1 MAIPREHR
9 GRFIYH
15 FTSIDHLP
23 GILERGFHSINEQI
37 RLGITHNSIAN
48 KQIQGRRSTM
58 EVTCGPGGFVHDYVP
73 FYLCKRSSM
82 MLGVLNVKNIDQ
94 YDLIYLAVPIGIAE
108 EDHVVFTDAAANTEM
123 PPDFFHNT
131 DDLQKLN
138 WAAIDKLTFRIDDD
152 AERQARMAEV
162 LIHRS
167 VEVGVIDHII
177 VWNSNVAKKVEELY
191 SAAGKASPPIRF
203 DPRHYYTKY
212 PEEPNKSLVAGP
224 KSTRLCFERSV
235 QRILTKGQNQ
245 NAAFS
250 NLAEILT
257 ALRSNLASLKET
269 EELIGLE
276 TANDIHI
283 ENVDAHTQSVVKRLI
298 DSDYF
303 KELDP
308 NAQLLCEV
316 AAYLHDIGKGPK
328 SRWAAKGGKQQAERD
343 HPLRSVEMLVRILT
357 EEIREIAPT
366 DVRSLAKLICY
377 HDLVGDILGRERD
390 IAQLEDISET
400 EKDLDMLIALGMAD
414 MRAISNSWFEN
425 HTNEVPALRAQVTA
439 SLKARA

>member
-1 MAIPREHR
+1 MAIPQEHR

-15 FTSIDHLP
+15 FTPIDHLP

-37 RLGITHNSIAN
+37 RLGITHKSIAN

-58 EVTCGPGGFVHDYVP
+58 EVTCGPGGVVHDYVP

-94 YDLIYLAVPIGIAE
+94 YDLIYLAIPIGIAE
-108 EDHVVFTDAAANTEM
+108 EQHVVFTDAAANTEM
-123 PPDFFHNT
+123 PPDFFHHT

-162 LIHRS
+162 LIHQS
-167 VEVGVIDHII
+167 VDVGIIDHII
-177 VWNSNVAKKVEELY
+177 VWNARVAKKVEEIY
-191 SAAGKASPPIRF
+191 RAAGKAPPRISF

-235 QRILTKGQNQ
+235 QSILTKGQNP

-250 NLAEILT
+250 NLAELLT
-257 ALRSNLASLKET
+257 ALKSDLANLKET
-269 EELIGLE
+269 EGLIGLQ
-276 TANDIHI
+276 TANDVHF
-283 ENVDAHTQSVVKRLI
+283 EDVDDHTRSVVKRLTA
-298 DSDYF
+298 SDYF
-303 KELDP
+303 KDLDP
-308 NAQLLCEV
+308 NAQRLCEL

-328 SRWAAKGGKQQAERD
+328 SRWASKGGKQQAERD
-343 HPLRSVEMLVRILT
+343 HPLKSVEMLVRILT
-357 EEIREIAPT
+357 EEIREIEPT
-366 DVRSLAKLICY
+366 DVRSLAKLVCY
-377 HDLVGDILGRERD
+377 HDLVGDILGRDRD
-390 IAQLEDISET
+390 IAQLEAISET
-400 EKDLDMLIALGMAD
+400 ANDLDMLIALGMAD
-414 MRAISNSWFEN
+414 MRAIDN
-425 HTNEVPALRAQVTA
+425 HWYEKHKNEVPPFRARVITH
-439 SLKARA
+439 LKSSA

>member
-1 MAIPREHR
+1 
-9 GRFIYH
+9 
-15 FTSIDHLP
+15 
-23 GILERGFHSINEQI
+23 
-37 RLGITHNSIAN
+37 
-48 KQIQGRRSTM
+48 
-58 EVTCGPGGFVHDYVP
+58 
-73 FYLCKRSSM
+73 M
-82 MLGVLNVKNIDQ
+82 MLGVLNVKNVDQ
-94 YDLIYLAVPIGIAE
+94 HDLIYLAIPIGTVE
-108 EDHVVFTDAAANTEM
+108 ENHVVFTDAAANTEI

-131 DDLQKLN
+131 DDLQRLN
-138 WAAIDKLTFRIDDD
+138 WVAIDNLAFRIDDD
-152 AERQARMAEV
+152 AERQARMAEI

-167 VEVGVIDHII
+167 VDIRIIDHI
-177 VWNSNVAKKVEELY
+177 VVCNSRVGEKVKGIY
-191 SAAGKASPPIRF
+191 KAAGKASPSIRV

-212 PEEPNKSLVAGP
+212 PDEPTKSLIAGP

-235 QRILTKGQNQ
+235 KRILEKGQNPT
-245 NAAFS
+245 AAFS
-250 NLAEILT
+250 NLPELLA
-257 ALRSNLASLKET
+257 ALRSDLAKLKET
-269 EELIGLE
+269 RELIGLE
-276 TANDIHI
+276 TANDVHI
-283 ENVDAHTQSVVKRLI
+283 ENVDDHTRSVVQRLTA
-298 DSDYF
+298 SDYF
-303 KELDP
+303 RELGP

-357 EEIREIAPT
+357 EEIREIDPT

-425 HTNEVPALRAQVTA
+425 HTNEVPALRARVIA